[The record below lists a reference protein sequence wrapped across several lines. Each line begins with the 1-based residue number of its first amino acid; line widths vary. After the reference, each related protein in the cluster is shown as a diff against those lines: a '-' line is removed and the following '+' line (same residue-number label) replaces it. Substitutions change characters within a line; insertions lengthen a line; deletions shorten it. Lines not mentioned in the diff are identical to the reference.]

1 MSIYGLLFKLAVL
14 FYSDMQSRFTM
25 SKDTQFHYQHGPNY
39 VDDDDDFLDYNS
51 EKKSV
56 KALILILA

>member
-1 MSIYGLLFKLAVL
+1 
-14 FYSDMQSRFTM
+14 MQSRFTM

-56 KALILILA
+56 KALILTLA